1 MQRITKSIF
10 ILGIILL
17 FITIYQEDK
26 EISNRVYNA
35 SNVTINYP
43 YFNNKKI
50 DKYIENF
57 IINNMNYSNTFI
69 DYDYNLVN
77 NNYYVKFYIYKFN
90 NNIYKYDERCF
101 YIDITDSIVTEVNGI
116 LDDYNYLNNNIYD
129 NYKLIALTFDD
140 GPSHN
145 TSKLL
150 DILNKYQ
157 VKATFF
163 LVGTNIKREESVVK
177 KMASYGME
185 IGNHTYNHRILSR
198 LSTENIKLE
207 VEKTNDLIYDITG
220 KYPTIFR
227 PSYGQS
233 SKKIRKSSSMPIV
246 IWNIDTLDWKY
257 HSSNRIVN
265 SVLSKVKEGDI
276 ILMHDLYTSSINA
289 VDKLIPELLERGY
302 MPVTISELFYYH
314 NIELQEGKVYSHAK

>member
-1 MQRITKSIF
+1 MQRIMKSIF

-163 LVGTNIKREESVVK
+163 LVGTNVKKEESVVK
-177 KMASYGME
+177 KMDSYGME
-185 IGNHTYNHRILSR
+185 IGNHTYSHRVLSR
-198 LSTENIKLE
+198 LSTENIKFE

-276 ILMHDLYTSSINA
+276 ILLHDLYISSINA

-302 MPVTISELFYYH
+302 MPVTVSELFYYH
-314 NIELQEGKVYSHAK
+314 NIELHEGRVYSHAK

>member
-1 MQRITKSIF
+1 MHRITKSIF

-163 LVGTNIKREESVVK
+163 LVGTNVKKEESVVK
-177 KMASYGME
+177 KMDSYGME
-185 IGNHTYNHRILSR
+185 IGNHTYSHRVLSR

-302 MPVTISELFYYH
+302 MPVTVSELFYYH
-314 NIELQEGKVYSHAK
+314 NIELHEGRVYSHAK

>member
-1 MQRITKSIF
+1 MQRIIRSIF

-26 EISNRVYNA
+26 EISNRVYNS

-77 NNYYVKFYIYKFN
+77 NNYYVEFYIYKFN
-90 NNIYKYDERCF
+90 NNIYDYDERCF
-101 YIDITDSIVTEVNGI
+101 YIDISDSSVTEVNGI

-163 LVGTNIKREESVVK
+163 LVGTNIKKEESVVK
-177 KMASYGME
+177 KMDSYGME
-185 IGNHTYNHRILSR
+185 IGNHTYSHRVLSR

-207 VEKTNDLIYDITG
+207 VDKTNDLIYNITG

-233 SKKIRKSSSMPIV
+233 SKKIRNASNMPII

-265 SVLSKVKEGDI
+265 SVLAKVKEGDI

>member
-1 MQRITKSIF
+1 MHRITKSIF

-198 LSTENIKLE
+198 LSTENIKFE

-302 MPVTISELFYYH
+302 MPVTVSELFYYH
-314 NIELQEGKVYSHAK
+314 NIELHEGRVYSHAK

>member
-314 NIELQEGKVYSHAK
+314 NIELHEGRVYSHAK

>member
-1 MQRITKSIF
+1 MQRIMKSIF

-207 VEKTNDLIYDITG
+207 VEKTNDLIYDIIG

-302 MPVTISELFYYH
+302 MPVTVSELFYYH
-314 NIELQEGKVYSHAK
+314 NIELHEGRVYSHAK

>member
-1 MQRITKSIF
+1 MQRIMKSIF

-302 MPVTISELFYYH
+302 MPVTVSELFYYH
-314 NIELQEGKVYSHAK
+314 NIELHEGRVYSHAK

>member
-1 MQRITKSIF
+1 MHRITKSIF

-163 LVGTNIKREESVVK
+163 LVGTNIKKEESVVK
-177 KMASYGME
+177 KMDSYGME
-185 IGNHTYNHRILSR
+185 IGNHTYSHRVLSR

-302 MPVTISELFYYH
+302 MPVTVSELFYYH
-314 NIELQEGKVYSHAK
+314 NIELHEGRVYSHAK

>member
-1 MQRITKSIF
+1 MHRITKSIF

-129 NYKLIALTFDD
+129 IYKLIALTFD
-140 GPSHN
+140 N
-145 TSKLL
+145 
-150 DILNKYQ
+150 
-157 VKATFF
+157 
-163 LVGTNIKREESVVK
+163 
-177 KMASYGME
+177 
-185 IGNHTYNHRILSR
+185 
-198 LSTENIKLE
+198 
-207 VEKTNDLIYDITG
+207 
-220 KYPTIFR
+220 
-227 PSYGQS
+227 
-233 SKKIRKSSSMPIV
+233 
-246 IWNIDTLDWKY
+246 
-257 HSSNRIVN
+257 
-265 SVLSKVKEGDI
+265 
-276 ILMHDLYTSSINA
+276 LY
-289 VDKLIPELLERGY
+289 R
-302 MPVTISELFYYH
+302 
-314 NIELQEGKVYSHAK
+314 